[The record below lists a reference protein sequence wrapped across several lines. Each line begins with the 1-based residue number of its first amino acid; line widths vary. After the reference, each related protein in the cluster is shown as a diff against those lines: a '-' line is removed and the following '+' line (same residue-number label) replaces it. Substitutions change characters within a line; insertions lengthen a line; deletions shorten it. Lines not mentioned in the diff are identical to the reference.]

1 MTTVHWIDQSFRMI
15 SCVVCTDEF
24 DPAIRKSGVN
34 IKAAVVNSL
43 CKFAIGELEL
53 RRLVFITDRGSNM
66 IVALRDEDHIDCAAH
81 VLDTVLRNTL
91 DSKNCPESIR
101 LMIKAAKELV
111 RYLKKTSLQNLMQK
125 QVKQSCETCWNSTFL
140 MLKSIDNAHGD
151 IKKLFADYVPLQMS
165 QVTAVDLDML

>member
-125 QVKQSCETCWNSTFL
+125 QVKQSCETCWKSTFL

-151 IKKLFADYVPLQMS
+151 IKKLFADHVPLQMS